1 MQRWVLKFRYAP
13 AVFWTIAV
21 VLWPIPINLRL
32 AREPEM
38 HAVSSGEGLYK
49 SDLTQAN
56 FGLLGVRFFES
67 NGAVKSWAI
76 RSEFAELHRQKENYA
91 FMKNVDADF
100 FSQSG
105 NVVHTK
111 SDYGRCHFAK
121 HQVELEG
128 NVMVTSQQGY
138 RFTMKRLDYDSGTRH
153 FRTADLVHM
162 RGPDPEK
169 PDMFLTGVGMDADLN
184 QETFLIKRNTQ
195 SRRRLSTNEWIRIQS
210 VTGEFR
216 PQTNRAVFNDRVR
229 AILPALTVE
238 SDRLEMNIGT
248 DGELLRASGHVVLF
262 HKNRRGRAER
272 ADIEVA
278 NDRVVLEGKAS
289 IESEDNELKGRR
301 ITLYTDEDRVEVEQ
315 AEGNL

>member
-1 MQRWVLKFRYAP
+1 MQHWVNKFRHTP
-13 AVFWTIAV
+13 AALWVVAV
-21 VLWPIPINLRL
+21 VLWPVPTNLRL
-32 AREPEM
+32 GREVET
-38 HAVSSGEGLYK
+38 HAVPSGEGLYK

-67 NGAVKSWAI
+67 NGADRSWNI
-76 RSEFAELHRQKENYA
+76 RSEFAELHRAKENYA

-100 FSQSG
+100 FSQTG

-111 SDYGRCHFAK
+111 SDYGRCHFDK

-128 NVMVTSQQGY
+128 NVVVTSQQGY
-138 RFTMKRLDYDSGTRH
+138 RFTMKRLDYDSATRH
-153 FRTADLVHM
+153 FRTAELVHM
-162 RGPDPEK
+162 RGPDPDK
-169 PDMFLTGVGMDADLN
+169 PNMFLTGVGMDGDLN
-184 QETFLIKRNTQ
+184 QEAFLIKRNTQ
-195 SRRRLSTNEWIRIQS
+195 SRRKLSTNEWIRIQS

-216 PQTNRAVFNDRVR
+216 PQTNRAIFTDRVR
-229 AILPALTVE
+229 AVLPSLTVE
-238 SDRLEMNIGT
+238 SDRLEMNIGA
-248 DGELLRASGHVVLF
+248 DGELLRASGHVVLI

-278 NDRVVLEGKAS
+278 NDRVILEGKAS

-301 ITLYTDEDRVEVEQ
+301 ITLHTDEDRVEVEQ